1 MRVINLNETG
11 VKILN
16 KKKQQMYITSDE
28 LPLFVA
34 GKYALDTTN
43 QALNFNG
50 KTLTLSLDEINYLPE
65 LLKYLKT
72 EILKQA

>member
-50 KTLTLSLDEINYLPE
+50 KTLMLSLDEINYLPE

-72 EILKQA
+72 EILKQV

>member
-11 VKILN
+11 IKILN

-28 LPLFVA
+28 LPLFIS
-34 GKYALDTTN
+34 GKYILDRVN
-43 QALNFNG
+43 NALNFNG
-50 KTLTLSLDEINYLPE
+50 KTLTLTVDEINYLPE

-72 EILKQA
+72 EILKQI

>member
-11 VKILN
+11 IKILN

-28 LPLFVA
+28 LPLFIS
-34 GKYALDTTN
+34 GKYILDRVN
-43 QALNFNG
+43 NALNFNG
-50 KTLTLSLDEINYLPE
+50 KTLTLTVDEINYLPE

-72 EILKQA
+72 EILKQV

>member
-28 LPLFVA
+28 LPSFVA

-50 KTLTLSLDEINYLPE
+50 KTLMLSLDEINYLPE

-72 EILKQA
+72 EILKQV

>member
-11 VKILN
+11 IKILN

-28 LPLFVA
+28 LPLFIS
-34 GKYALDTTN
+34 GKYILDRVNNT
-43 QALNFNG
+43 LNFNG
-50 KTLTLSLDEINYLPE
+50 KTLTLTVDEINYLPE

-72 EILKQA
+72 EILKQV

>member
-11 VKILN
+11 IKILN

-28 LPLFVA
+28 LPLFIS
-34 GKYALDTTN
+34 GKYILDRVNNT
-43 QALNFNG
+43 LNFNG
-50 KTLTLSLDEINYLPE
+50 KTLTLTADEINYLPE

-72 EILKQA
+72 EILKQV

>member
-11 VKILN
+11 IKILN

-28 LPLFVA
+28 LPLFIS
-34 GKYALDTTN
+34 GKYILDRVNNALS
-43 QALNFNG
+43 FNG
-50 KTLTLSLDEINYLPE
+50 KTLTLTVDEINYLPE

-72 EILKQA
+72 EILKQV